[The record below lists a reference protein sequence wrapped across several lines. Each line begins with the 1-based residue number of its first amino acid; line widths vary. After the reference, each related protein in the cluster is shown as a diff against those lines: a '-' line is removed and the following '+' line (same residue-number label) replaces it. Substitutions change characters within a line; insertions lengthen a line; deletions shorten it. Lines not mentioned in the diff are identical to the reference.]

1 MKTTLLAWLVVLLAA
16 SSPCLFAADDPPR
29 TRDEPGGARPAA
41 ASGLPPGAQTGE
53 EKEIQAANE
62 AFAQAFL
69 KGDAKAIAELF
80 TEDGEAVAPEGETVQ
95 GRGAIEEHY
104 AARFAEGPGSKIVTT
119 TDAIKF
125 LAPGVARESGHTQVT
140 PSDGGTS
147 VNGRYTAIHVK
158 RDGRWLLASVRELPD
173 QAISHYEHLKELEW
187 LLGDW
192 VEESEDALV
201 LTSVAWA
208 DDKNFLLRSF
218 DVRVNGKPALTG
230 TQRIGWDPL
239 TRQIKSWVFDSQGG
253 YGEGLWMRGGD
264 QWAIKATGVRPDGRV
279 ATATQVL
286 TYINK
291 DTLRWK
297 SIDRTLGSEIEQNI
311 DEIIMVRKP
320 PQAR

>member
-1 MKTTLLAWLVVLLAA
+1 MKTTFLACLSVLLAA

-29 TRDEPGGARPAA
+29 TTDKPAGARPAA
-41 ASGLPPGAQTGE
+41 ASGLPPVAQTEE
-53 EKEIQAANE
+53 EKEIGAAND

-69 KGDAKAIAELF
+69 KGDARAIAGLF
-80 TEDGEAVAPEGETVQ
+80 TEDGEAVDVEGETVQ

-104 AARFAEGPGSKIVTT
+104 AARFADGPGSKIETS
-119 TDAIKF
+119 TDSIKF
-125 LAPGVARESGHTQVT
+125 LAPGIARESGHTQVT
-140 PSDGGTS
+140 PPDGGTPVS
-147 VNGRYTAIHVK
+147 GRYTAIHVK

-173 QAISHYEHLKELEW
+173 RAVSHYEHLKELEW
-187 LLGDW
+187 LIGDW
-192 VEESEDALV
+192 VEESDEAVV

-208 DDKNFLLRSF
+208 DEKNFLLRSF

-239 TRQIKSWVFDSQGG
+239 TKQIESWVFDSRGG
-253 YGEGLWMRGGD
+253 YGEGLWMRSGD

-297 SIDRTLGSEIEQNI
+297 SIDRTLGSEIEHDI
-311 DEIIMVRKP
+311 DEIVMVRKP